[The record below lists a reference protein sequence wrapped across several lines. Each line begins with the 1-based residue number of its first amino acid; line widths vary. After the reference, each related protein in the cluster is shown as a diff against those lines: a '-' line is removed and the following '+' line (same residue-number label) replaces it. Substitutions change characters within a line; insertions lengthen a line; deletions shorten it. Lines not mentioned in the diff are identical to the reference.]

1 MEKIVWQNDVFN
13 GVTIA
18 KLFDGPHS
26 KEIRINLQKDSE
38 MKEHQAPGE
47 IVI

>member
-18 KLFDGPHS
+18 KLFDGPNS
-26 KEIRINLQKDSE
+26 KEIRINLEKG
-38 MKEHQAPGE
+38 KF
-47 IVI
+47 